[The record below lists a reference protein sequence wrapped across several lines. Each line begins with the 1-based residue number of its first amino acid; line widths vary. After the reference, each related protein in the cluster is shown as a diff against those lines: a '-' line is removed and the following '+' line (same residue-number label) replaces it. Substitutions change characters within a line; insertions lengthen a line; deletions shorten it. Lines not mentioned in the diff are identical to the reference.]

1 MEVSQEQKALVIKMI
16 KRKIEI
22 ECEKKPREEVC
33 GFVVHDGENFDVIPI
48 ENKAINKENEFY
60 IPAKEFLFI
69 KEKHN
74 LVAIYHSHIEGP
86 AEESEFDVASSEV
99 CCYPFVIYSM
109 QTNRFGTYVPE
120 YLDCN
125 VELLNQ
131 LKKEL
136 A

>member
-1 MEVSQEQKALVIKMI
+1 MEVSQEQKALVTKMI

-22 ECEKKPREEVC
+22 ECEKTPKEEVC
-33 GFVVHDGENFDVIPI
+33 GFIIHDGENFEVLPVK
-48 ENKAINKENEFY
+48 NKAINKESEFY

-74 LVAIYHSHIEGP
+74 LVAIYHSHVEGP
-86 AEESEFDVASSEV
+86 AEESEFDVSSSEV

-120 YLDCN
+120 YLDCDKA
-125 VELLNQ
+125 LIDQ
-131 LKKEL
+131 LKEEL